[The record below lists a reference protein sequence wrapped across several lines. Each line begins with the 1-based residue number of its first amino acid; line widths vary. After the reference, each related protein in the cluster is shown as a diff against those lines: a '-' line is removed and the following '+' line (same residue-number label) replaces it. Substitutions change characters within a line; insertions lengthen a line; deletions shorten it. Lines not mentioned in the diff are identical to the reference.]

1 MVEKENEGKR
11 KVHMSKRRVVIIGA
25 GHVGAHV
32 ASALAME
39 DICEEIILIDK
50 DKEKAWAHAVDLQDR
65 AVYVG
70 REVTVREGDYSDVT
84 DAQICVISASG
95 NIFREDRLEELD
107 DALDII
113 DDILPRINQT
123 GFRGVIVS
131 ITNPCDLI
139 ALYVSMKTECPVIG
153 TGTVLDSARFRVR
166 IGQAL
171 GIAPAGVEG
180 FCIGEH
186 GDSQV
191 QVWSQVRIGGRF
203 LDELIAEQPQQYR
216 NLDKAAIETSTTE
229 AGWAIVKGKGSTE
242 YGIGAAAA
250 EVVRAV
256 LKDSRMLLPCS
267 VPYRRS
273 PDSPLIYTSLPAIIG
288 ADGRPAPVMPK
299 LTNTEQH
306 KFAVSCELLE
316 QYRKD
321 KLDVRFR

>member
-1 MVEKENEGKR
+1 MK
-11 KVHMSKRRVVIIGA
+11 KRRVVIIGA
-25 GHVGAHV
+25 GHVGAHA

-50 DKEKAWAHAVDLQDR
+50 EEEKAWAHAVDLQDR

-70 REVTVREGDYSDVT
+70 KEVSIRKGSFADLEE
-84 DAQICVISASG
+84 AQICVISASG

-107 DALDII
+107 DALDIM
-113 DDILPRINQT
+113 DEILPRIQKS
-123 GFRGVIVS
+123 GFQGVLVS

-139 ALYVSMKTECPVIG
+139 ALYASMKTDYPVIG
-153 TGTVLDSARFRVR
+153 TGTSLDSARFRVR

-171 GIAPAGVEG
+171 GIAPSGVEA

-203 LDELIAEQPQQYR
+203 LDELTARQPQIYGK
-216 NLDKAAIETSTTE
+216 LDKEAVGTGTTE

-250 EVVRAV
+250 EVIRAI
-256 LKDSRMLLPCS
+256 LKDSRQVLPCS
-267 VPYRRS
+267 VPYQRNPES
-273 PDSPLIYTSLPAIIG
+273 PVIFTSMPAVVGAGGHPEAIPLQ
-288 ADGRPAPVMPK
+288 
-299 LTNTEQH
+299 LTETEQQ
-306 KFAVSCELLE
+306 KFEASCMMLE
-316 QYRKD
+316 TYRKE
-321 KLDVRFR
+321 KLDTRF